1 MQSCCTLFSAIT
13 AATLLL
19 SWRASPALAQH
30 KRPHIVVILADD
42 LGWNDVSFHGSDQIP
57 TPNIDALAYHG
68 VILNQHYVPALCT
81 PSRAALMT
89 GKYPTHTG
97 MQHIVILEPEPWGL
111 PLEEKLLPEYLS
123 ELGYRTHAVGKW
135 HLGYH
140 RREYTPTHRG
150 FHSHFGYWNG
160 FQDYFDHTVK
170 ATFGADMS
178 GYDMRRNMSVAWD
191 AAGRYST
198 DLFTEEAVRLVRDH
212 PKDSPLFLYLAHLA
226 PHTGNR
232 DNPFQALDED
242 IAHFSHIADP
252 ERRVYAAMVRRL
264 DQSVGDV
271 VTALRERDMLQ
282 DSVILFM
289 SDNGAPTFGVHSN
302 RGSNFPL
309 RGMKETP
316 WEGGVRGVA
325 ALWSPLLDRPGRV
338 SHTLMHVSDWLPT
351 LLSAAGANA
360 SSLPLLDGVDQW
372 PALSRGAP
380 TRRLELLHNIDDL
393 EKYAALRR
401 GDWKY
406 VTGNTQDGVADHW
419 FGEAG
424 RNASNPAYSL
434 DAVLHSKAGVAL
446 AGLGAALQI
455 RGKAPP
461 GYEPLSATAALRLR
475 AEAEVVCPDV
485 ADKEAVVCNP
495 GEAPCLFNV
504 RTDPCER
511 VNLAAARPQV
521 LQSLEEA
528 LARYRRTMLP
538 PRNVPTDPLADP
550 ALWNG
555 TWTNWCSEQD
565 EKDLAEVGAGL
576 GLGARAVAPLL
587 DAGAGVSTF
596 TAMSLATV
604 AAVLAAGLGLA
615 SPKAL
620 SLVPWVHRLGPQST

>member
-1 MQSCCTLFSAIT
+1 MESRRSVLLVAALLCASA
-13 AATLLL
+13 AHA
-19 SWRASPALAQH
+19 

-57 TPNIDALAYHG
+57 TPNIDALAYNG

-150 FHSHFGYWNG
+150 FDSHFGYWNG

-170 ATFGADMS
+170 ATFGAAMS

-242 IAHFSHIADP
+242 VAHFGHIADP
-252 ERRVYAAMVRRL
+252 ERRVYAAMIRRL
-264 DQSVGDV
+264 DQGVGEV
-271 VTALRERDMLQ
+271 VAALRERDMLQ
-282 DSVILFM
+282 DSIILFM

-309 RGMKETP
+309 RGMKESP

-325 ALWSPLLDRPGRV
+325 ALWSPLLDKPGRV
-338 SHTLMHVSDWLPT
+338 SGALMHVSDWLPT

-372 PALSRGAP
+372 AALSRGAP
-380 TRRLELLHNIDDL
+380 TRRLEVLHNIDDIV
-393 EKYAALRR
+393 KYAALRR

-406 VTGNTQDGVADHW
+406 VTGSTQDGVADHW
-419 FGEAG
+419 FGEKG
-424 RNASNPAYSL
+424 RDAANPPYPL
-434 DAVLHSKAGVAL
+434 DAVLHSKTGVAL
-446 AGLGAALQI
+446 AGLGATLQI
-455 RGKAPP
+455 KGTAPE
-461 GYEPLSATAALRLR
+461 GYQPLSASTALRLR
-475 AEAEVVCPDV
+475 AEAEVQCPDL
-485 ADKEAVVCNP
+485 ADKEAVACNP
-495 GEAPCLFNV
+495 MEAPCLFNI
-504 RTDPCER
+504 RADPCER

-528 LARYRRTMLP
+528 LGRYRRTMLP

-550 ALWNG
+550 AHWNG

-565 EKDLAEVGAGL
+565 DVD
-576 GLGARAVAPLL
+576 LGALGERDDDGRAVAPLFAATPGL
-587 DAGAGVSTF
+587 GVSTF

-604 AAVLAAGLGLA
+604 AAVLAASLA
-615 SPKAL
+615 NPSAFTAFTAA
-620 SLVPWVHRLGPQST
+620 SLAPWVQRLKAQPAQPQ